1 MTEKR
6 LDTVRLQTMVK
17 GFWES
22 SALMAAVEIGL
33 FTAVDKGNTSIET
46 AAKAVQ
52 ISETNAERL
61 MTACTA
67 LGLLVRDGG
76 SFSNAPDVDRFLVE
90 GKPSYAGPW
99 MLFSKPR
106 WGEWGKLTEH
116 LQAEDSARLGMYTE
130 FTEADA
136 KRYHAAT
143 YSIGMGAARR
153 FHKQVDLSAKKKLI
167 DIGGGSGCYCIIGA
181 QNHPNLEAVVLDLP
195 QVVPVTRTFIE
206 ENGVSDRV
214 TAEACDFT
222 ADPFPDGADVAIMA
236 SNLPQYSAEI
246 ITQVVQK
253 TFDALESGG
262 EFHLIGEMLDDD
274 GSGPIAPAL
283 WGLSEAL
290 SHSTGRAHSEG
301 ECKEYFAKAGFVDVD
316 AHEFIPQTLTRI
328 TGRKP

>member
-61 MTACTA
+61 MIACAA
-67 LGLLVRDGG
+67 LGLLIRDGG

-116 LQAEDSARLGMYTE
+116 L
-130 FTEADA
+130 
-136 KRYHAAT
+136 
-143 YSIGMGAARR
+143 
-153 FHKQVDLSAKKKLI
+153 
-167 DIGGGSGCYCIIGA
+167 
-181 QNHPNLEAVVLDLP
+181 
-195 QVVPVTRTFIE
+195 
-206 ENGVSDRV
+206 
-214 TAEACDFT
+214 
-222 ADPFPDGADVAIMA
+222 
-236 SNLPQYSAEI
+236 
-246 ITQVVQK
+246 
-253 TFDALESGG
+253 
-262 EFHLIGEMLDDD
+262 
-274 GSGPIAPAL
+274 
-283 WGLSEAL
+283 
-290 SHSTGRAHSEG
+290 
-301 ECKEYFAKAGFVDVD
+301 
-316 AHEFIPQTLTRI
+316 
-328 TGRKP
+328 